1 MGRRKFKDGEKVH
14 FKKDKLIY
22 NGKVVGYNGSLKK
35 PYLVEAGVFSLAKRY
50 TINYRLKVE
59 DLRKGYYD
67 VRY

>member
-1 MGRRKFKDGEKVH
+1 MSKRKFKDREGVH

-22 NGKVVGYNGSLKK
+22 NGTVVSYDKSSKK
-35 PYLVEAGVFSLAKRY
+35 PYLVRAG
-50 TINYRLKVE
+50 TISFTKKYAVYRLRVE